1 VLPRKLL
8 LIVALCAALGAT
20 TVACSNG
27 ATGSPPAA
35 TVGSTQISD
44 AQLAKESELF
54 TFLSALNSQKCG
66 TVEGTETQT
75 AACSRFTLQNMIE
88 TVIVS
93 QYATQHKLSVD
104 PKILQ
109 TTLDNLDAHFGKAAV
124 DSALASNHLTR
135 DDLTAVVREILLYQV
150 VGDDLTK
157 AQITNQQLHQ
167 LYQQQIAQF
176 TTIDVEHIL
185 VKTEA
190 EAEHAYKVVTAPGAT
205 EQTFLRLAKAISIDP
220 SAKQNSGHLP
230 AQSAGSYVA
239 PFAQAALALKPGEIS
254 KPVQSQYGWH
264 VIRLVSKKVTPFTQ
278 AESQLLQAKRSQVF
292 NSWLLQQAAELKISV
307 DPKFGKYNSSALTV
321 DRISSTESTPS
332 TAAPATP

>member
-1 VLPRKLL
+1 M
-8 LIVALCAALGAT
+8 IALSAALAAA

-27 ATGSPPAA
+27 ASGSQPAA

-44 AQLAKESELF
+44 AQLAKESDLF

-66 TVEGTETQT
+66 TIQGTETQT

-93 QYATQHKLSVD
+93 QYATQHSLSVD
-104 PKILQ
+104 PTIVQK
-109 TTLDNLDAHFGKAAV
+109 TLDNLDTHFGKAAV

-135 DDLTAVVREILLYQV
+135 DDLTAVVKEILLYQV

-157 AQITNQQLHQ
+157 SQVTNQQLRQ

-185 VKTEA
+185 VKTKA
-190 EAEHAYKVVTAPGAT
+190 EAEHAYNVVTAPGAT
-205 EQTFLRLAKAISIDP
+205 EQTFLNLAKSISIDP
-220 SAKQNSGHLP
+220 SAKQNSGHLQ
-230 AQSAGSYVA
+230 AAAAGSYVA
-239 PFAQAALALKPGEIS
+239 PFAAAAVALKPGEIS

-264 VIRLVSKKVTPFTQ
+264 VIRLVSKKVTPFSQ
-278 AESQLLQAKRSQVF
+278 AEAQLLQTERGQVF
-292 NSWLLQQAAELKISV
+292 NSWLLQQAAALKINV
-307 DPKFGKYNSSALTV
+307 DPKFGRYNSSTLTV
-321 DRISSTESTPS
+321 DRISSTEPGSATPT